1 MSFLNCHKAI
11 FFDLD
16 GVILD
21 TESLYM
27 QLMLKYNKSK
37 GLYISRDFYIDNMLG
52 KSQKVISSILKDQW
66 NDKYNERE
74 YWEGLLNLRENY
86 LKKQKVSIKMGF
98 YDLLD
103 YLKSHNFYVSIV
115 SSNSIELVNQLLIN
129 AHTDI
134 EKFDSV
140 ITREDVKQLKPFPDL
155 YKEAVKRSKIT
166 KRNII
171 AIEDSTVGLMAAVR
185 ANIDV
190 IYVKDI
196 ANVSDELK
204 ANCLMTGNSLYDV
217 RKFLVAEDE
226 YKNGNNKKC

>member
-1 MSFLNCHKAI
+1 MLFVWIAI
-11 FFDLD
+11 
-16 GVILD
+16 D

-103 YLKSHNFYVSIV
+103 YLKNHNFYVSIV

-129 AHTDI
+129 AHINI